1 MILWF
6 QIFKIFLHHTDGVVV
21 QDNNDTYLSTMPM
34 YAQGKMMFLVEFV
47 AMKARQT
54 H

>member
-6 QIFKIFLHHTDGVVV
+6 QIFKIHHTDGVVV
-21 QDNNDTYLSTMPM
+21 QDNNDTYTYPMPM
-34 YAQGKMMFLVEFV
+34 YARNDVFV
-47 AMKARQT
+47 GRICLMKARQT